1 MRQIIEKMKA
11 HFGFEKTVELSQPR
25 NESEYRT
32 MHQTALKLY
41 EEREELQQK
50 LNAANMRIS
59 VLEGREAAYRAI
71 AGV

>member
-1 MRQIIEKMKA
+1 MKKLIKKMKA
-11 HFGFEKTVELSQPR
+11 YFGFGESVELSQPR
-25 NESEYRT
+25 NETEYRI

-41 EEREELQQK
+41 EEREELQRK

-59 VLEGREAAYRAI
+59 VLEGREVAYRAI